1 MIVQTLVA
9 TTLREMLSKATLYIL
24 LGISTLV
31 LLGTFATFSSVTT
44 DEGIVLKIFGLPV
57 SPPTHTEEI
66 APLVFATQ
74 SGLARGLFLGLMLF
88 GVFATAGLVPDALE
102 KGVVEMYLA
111 KPMARWQLL
120 LGKYLGGVVAIGI
133 VTIYF
138 LGGVWLTFGIRVGVW
153 NTQFLLSSLTMTF
166 MFTAILSIVV
176 LLGVLFRN
184 AAVPIIGCF
193 LYLMVLDTLL
203 EHRET
208 ILYVV
213 SESALYRG
221 LCDLLFYLLPQ
232 VSGMQQQLQ
241 RQIMHEAVEWQP
253 FLQSLFSSGWLFGL
267 AWWVLD
273 RRDL

>member
-31 LLGTFATFSSVTT
+31 LLGTFATFSSIST

-88 GVFATAGLVPDALE
+88 GVFATAGLVPDVLE
-102 KGVVEMYLA
+102 KGVVELYLA

-120 LGKYLGGVVAIGI
+120 LGKYLGGAVAIGI

-138 LGGVWLTFGIRVGVW
+138 IGGVWLTFGIRVGVW

-193 LYLMVLDTLL
+193 LYLMVLDNLL

-213 SESALYRG
+213 SESVLYRG

-253 FLQSLFSSGWLFGL
+253 FLQSLFSSGLLFGL